1 MGELMR
7 LCLEG
12 LIAFAI
18 ASILAAVKSLSGRR
32 RKIKEQITRS
42 LVKNIHSSYTKIIN
56 SV

>member
-1 MGELMR
+1 LKKRRHEMGELMR

-32 RKIKEQITRS
+32 RKIKEQITE
-42 LVKNIHSSYTKIIN
+42 
-56 SV
+56 

>member
-18 ASILAAVKSLSGRR
+18 ASILSVVKSLLPGR
-32 RKIKEQITRS
+32 RKIKEQMTE
-42 LVKNIHSSYTKIIN
+42 
-56 SV
+56 